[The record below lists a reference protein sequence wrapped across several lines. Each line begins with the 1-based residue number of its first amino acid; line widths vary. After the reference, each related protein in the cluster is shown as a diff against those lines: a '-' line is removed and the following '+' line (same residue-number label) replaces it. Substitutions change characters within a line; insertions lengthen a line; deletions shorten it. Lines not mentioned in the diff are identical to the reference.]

1 MAEPI
6 KKYDS
11 NGNVIYYKTSID
23 KEYWYDENGYV
34 IYYKNSNGYEHWN
47 EFDEHYNILFHLN
60 TKDEIIWKKYPIF
73 EEYHNKIL
81 FK

>member
-6 KKYDS
+6 TKYNSEGKLIYKKNSYGD
-11 NGNVIYYKTSID
+11 
-23 KEYWYDENGYV
+23 EYWYDENGYV

-47 EFDEHYNILFHLN
+47 EFDEHHYKIFYLN
-60 TKDEIIWKKYPIF
+60 TNDQIIWRKYPF
-73 EEYHNKIL
+73 FGEYHNKIL